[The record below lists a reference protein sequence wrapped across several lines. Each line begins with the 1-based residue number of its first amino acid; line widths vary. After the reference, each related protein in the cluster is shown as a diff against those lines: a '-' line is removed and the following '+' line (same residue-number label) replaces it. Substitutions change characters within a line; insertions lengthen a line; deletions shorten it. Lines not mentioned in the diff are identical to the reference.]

1 MANPLHAADQPAGN
15 SYDFGTGRTLK
26 PQLIDVCFQFVLLR
40 LVKMVHAFD
49 SLKHQAYFQ
58 WPYPAFG

>member
-26 PQLIDVCFQFVLLR
+26 PQLIDVCLQLIFLR
-40 LVKMVHAFD
+40 LV
-49 SLKHQAYFQ
+49 
-58 WPYPAFG
+58 